1 MKRTIA
7 VKRAELFREWVLA
20 TLANNEEYYF
30 STLSLGIPDGESEDM
45 VMDDLMSGF
54 YDDDIDDALDVY
66 SRAKARYGKAGY
78 YVNDKLY
85 YNETD
90 ALKAY
95 GRTIPKR
102 IYKFDY
108 VG

>member
-30 STLSLGIPDGESEDM
+30 STLYLGIPDGEDEDM

-54 YDDDIDDALDVY
+54 YDDDIDDTLEVY
-66 SRAKARYGKAGY
+66 SRAKSRYGKDGY
-78 YVNDKLY
+78 YVNNKLY
-85 YNETD
+85 DNETD
-90 ALKAY
+90 ALTAY

>member
-30 STLSLGIPDGESEDM
+30 STLYLGIPDGEDEDM

-54 YDDDIDDALDVY
+54 YDDDIDEMLEVY
-66 SRAKARYGKAGY
+66 SRAKSRYGNAGY
-78 YVNDKLY
+78 YVNGKLY
-85 YNETD
+85 DSETD

-95 GRTIPKR
+95 GCTIPER
-102 IYKFDY
+102 IHKFY
-108 VG
+108 

>member
-30 STLSLGIPDGESEDM
+30 STLSLGIPDGEDEDM

-54 YDDDIDDALDVY
+54 YDDDIDDALEVY
-66 SRAKARYGKAGY
+66 SRAKARYGKDGY
-78 YVNDKLY
+78 YVNNKLY
-85 YNETD
+85 DNETD
-90 ALKAY
+90 ALTAY
-95 GRTIPKR
+95 GRTIPER
-102 IYKFDY
+102 IHKFY
-108 VG
+108 

>member
-20 TLANNEEYYF
+20 IIANDGDYYM
-30 STLSLGIPDGESEDM
+30 STLSLGIPDGDNKDT

-54 YDDDIDDALDVY
+54 YDDDIDDTLEVY
-66 SRAKARYGKAGY
+66 SRAKSRYGKAGY
-78 YVNDKLY
+78 YVNGKLY
-85 YNETD
+85 DNETD

-95 GRTIPKR
+95 GCSIPKR
-102 IYKFDY
+102 IYKCY
-108 VG
+108 

>member
-30 STLSLGIPDGESEDM
+30 SALSLGIPDGEDEDM

-54 YDDDIDDALDVY
+54 YDDDIDDTLEVY
-66 SRAKARYGKAGY
+66 SRAKSRDGKDGY

-85 YNETD
+85 DNETD
-90 ALKAY
+90 ALTAY
-95 GRTIPKR
+95 GHTILKR
-102 IYKFDY
+102 IYKCY
-108 VG
+108 

>member
-30 STLSLGIPDGESEDM
+30 STLYLGIPDGEDEDM
-45 VMDDLMSGF
+45 VMEDLMSGF
-54 YDDDIDDALDVY
+54 YDDDIDEMLEVY
-66 SRAKARYGKAGY
+66 SRAKSRYGKAGY

-95 GRTIPKR
+95 GRTIPER
-102 IYKFDY
+102 IHKFY
-108 VG
+108 

>member
-1 MKRTIA
+1 MKRMITA
-7 VKRAELFREWVLA
+7 KRAELFREWVLA

-30 STLSLGIPDGESEDM
+30 STLSLGIPDGEDEDM

-54 YDDDIDDALDVY
+54 YDDDIDDTLEVY
-66 SRAKARYGKAGY
+66 SRAKSRYGRAGY
-78 YVNDKLY
+78 YVNSKLY

-95 GRTIPKR
+95 GHKIPEHIFKV
-102 IYKFDY
+102 Y
-108 VG
+108 

>member
-30 STLSLGIPDGESEDM
+30 STLSLGIPDGDSED
-45 VMDDLMSGF
+45 VVFEDLMFGE
-54 YDDDIDDALDVY
+54 YDDDIDEMLEVY
-66 SRAKARYGKAGY
+66 SRAKSRYGKAGY
-78 YVNDKLY
+78 YVNGKLY

-90 ALKAY
+90 ALTAY

-102 IYKFDY
+102 IYKFY
-108 VG
+108 

>member
-7 VKRAELFREWVLA
+7 VNRAELFREWVLA

-30 STLSLGIPDGESEDM
+30 STLSLGIPDGEDEDM
-45 VMDDLMSGF
+45 VMADLMRGF
-54 YDDDIDDALDVY
+54 YDDDIDEMLEVY
-66 SRAKARYGKAGY
+66 SIAKSLYGKDGY
-78 YVNDKLY
+78 YVHGKLY
-85 YNETD
+85 YDETD
-90 ALKAY
+90 ALTAY

>member
-30 STLSLGIPDGESEDM
+30 STLSLGIPDGDSED
-45 VMDDLMSGF
+45 VVFEDLMFGE
-54 YDDDIDDALDVY
+54 YDDDIDEMLEVY
-66 SRAKARYGKAGY
+66 SRAKSRYGKAGY
-78 YVNDKLY
+78 YVNNKLY

-90 ALKAY
+90 ALTAY
-95 GRTIPKR
+95 GRTIPER
-102 IYKFDY
+102 IYKFY
-108 VG
+108 

>member
-30 STLSLGIPDGESEDM
+30 STLYLGIPDGEDEDM

-102 IYKFDY
+102 IYKCY
-108 VG
+108 

>member
-30 STLSLGIPDGESEDM
+30 STLSLGIPDGEDEDM

-54 YDDDIDDALDVY
+54 YDDDIDEMMEVY
-66 SRAKARYGKAGY
+66 SRAKARYGKDGFYVAG
-78 YVNDKLY
+78 KLY
-85 YNETD
+85 NNEAD
-90 ALKAY
+90 ALAAF
-95 GRTIPKR
+95 GHVIPER
-102 IYKFDY
+102 IYK
-108 VG
+108 VI

>member
-30 STLSLGIPDGESEDM
+30 STLSLGIPDGEDEDM
-45 VMDDLMSGF
+45 VMDDLECGF
-54 YDDDIDDALDVY
+54 YDDDIDEMLEVY
-66 SRAKARYGKAGY
+66 SRAKFRYGSAGY
-78 YVNDKLY
+78 YVNGKLY
-85 YNETD
+85 YDETD

-95 GRTIPKR
+95 GHKIPEMLF
-102 IYKFDY
+102 KFS
-108 VG
+108 

>member
-30 STLSLGIPDGESEDM
+30 STLSLGIPDGEDEDM

-54 YDDDIDDALDVY
+54 YDDDIDDTLEVY
-66 SRAKARYGKAGY
+66 SRAKSRYGKAGY

-85 YNETD
+85 YDETD
-90 ALKAY
+90 ALTAY

-102 IYKFDY
+102 IYKCY
-108 VG
+108 

>member
-30 STLSLGIPDGESEDM
+30 STLSLGIPDGDSED
-45 VMDDLMSGF
+45 VVFEDLMFGE
-54 YDDDIDDALDVY
+54 YDDDIDDTLEVY
-66 SRAKARYGKAGY
+66 SRAKSRYGRDGY
-78 YVNDKLY
+78 YVNGKLY
-85 YNETD
+85 DNETD

-95 GRTIPKR
+95 GRTIPER
-102 IYKFDY
+102 IHNCY
-108 VG
+108 

>member
-1 MKRTIA
+1 MKKTIA

-30 STLSLGIPDGESEDM
+30 STLYLGIPDGEDEDM

-54 YDDDIDDALDVY
+54 YDDDIDDALEVY

-85 YNETD
+85 DNETD
-90 ALKAY
+90 ALTAY

-102 IYKFDY
+102 IYKCY
-108 VG
+108 

>member
-30 STLSLGIPDGESEDM
+30 STLYLGIPDGEDEDM
-45 VMDDLMSGF
+45 VREDLECGF
-54 YDDDIDDALDVY
+54 YDDDIDEMLEVY
-66 SRAKARYGKAGY
+66 SRAKSRYGNAGY
-78 YVNDKLY
+78 YINGKLY

-90 ALKAY
+90 ALTAY
-95 GRTIPKR
+95 GHKIPEMLF
-102 IYKFDY
+102 KFH
-108 VG
+108 